1 MFTKSKS
8 YDNGS
13 QGLGI
18 PPAPEPAPTPAL
30 PTAAPAPRAP
40 EPSRP
45 ARSSNLSTLSAGVK
59 YEGNISGAGELQID
73 GSLKGDVR
81 VSRVVIGEGGS
92 VEGTVHADVL
102 DVRGRVSGA
111 IVAKQVK
118 LYATARVEGDITPGA
133 AGHRPGRLVP
143 GPLQPGQARHPRRRH
158 AGSHRAETR
167 EGGQGRSQV
176 AGLNRASLNTRRGSL
191 AGRPFS
197 FSPRW
202 IRASRRPA
210 PPGPRP

>member
-8 YDNGS
+8 HDHGS

-18 PPAPEPAPTPAL
+18 PPAPEPTP
-30 PTAAPAPRAP
+30 APAPSSLTTAPASRAQ

-45 ARSSNLSTLSAGVK
+45 APRSSNLSTLSAGVK
-59 YEGNISGAGELQID
+59 YEGNISGAGELQVD

-102 DVRGRVSGA
+102 DVRGRISGA

-118 LYATARVEGDITPGA
+118 LYATARVEGDITQEQLAIDQGAWFQGRCNQAKRDTPGA
-133 AGHRPGRLVP
+133 AMLE
-143 GPLQPGQARHPRRRH
+143 A
-158 AGSHRAETR
+158 
-167 EGGQGRSQV
+167 
-176 AGLNRASLNTRRGSL
+176 
-191 AGRPFS
+191 
-197 FSPRW
+197 
-202 IRASRRPA
+202 PA
-210 PPGPRP
+210 PKPEKAEPKTPA

>member
-13 QGLGI
+13 QGLGT
-18 PPAPEPAPTPAL
+18 PPAPEPAPAPAPAQTPL
-30 PTAAPAPRAP
+30 PTAAAPRAP
-40 EPSRP
+40 EPARTAP
-45 ARSSNLSTLSAGVK
+45 RSSNLSTLSAGVK
-59 YEGNISGAGELQID
+59 YEGNISGAGELQVD

-118 LYATARVEGDITPGA
+118 LYATARVEGDITQEQLAIDQGAWFQGRCNQAKRDTPGA
-133 AGHRPGRLVP
+133 AMLEAPKP
-143 GPLQPGQARHPRRRH
+143 DKADK
-158 AGSHRAETR
+158 AETK
-167 EGGQGRSQV
+167 
-176 AGLNRASLNTRRGSL
+176 
-191 AGRPFS
+191 
-197 FSPRW
+197 SP
-202 IRASRRPA
+202 A
-210 PPGPRP
+210 

>member
-1 MFTKSKS
+1 MFTKSKT
-8 YDNGS
+8 YDSGS

-18 PPAPEPAPTPAL
+18 PPAPEPAPSPAPSAAIL
-30 PTAAPAPRAP
+30 PAAAPAPRAP

-45 ARSSNLSTLSAGVK
+45 APRSSNLSTLSAGVK
-59 YEGNISGAGELQID
+59 YEGNISGAGELQVA

-118 LYATARVEGDITPGA
+118 LYATARVEGDITQEQLAIDQGAWFQGRCNQAKRDTPGA
-133 AGHRPGRLVP
+133 AMLE
-143 GPLQPGQARHPRRRH
+143 A
-158 AGSHRAETR
+158 
-167 EGGQGRSQV
+167 
-176 AGLNRASLNTRRGSL
+176 
-191 AGRPFS
+191 
-197 FSPRW
+197 
-202 IRASRRPA
+202 PA
-210 PPGPRP
+210 PKPDKADKAEAKAPA

>member
-18 PPAPEPAPTPAL
+18 PPAPEPAPAPTAAQTAL
-30 PTAAPAPRAP
+30 PTATAAARAP
-40 EPSRP
+40 EPARTAP
-45 ARSSNLSTLSAGVK
+45 RSSNLSTLSAGVK
-59 YEGNISGAGELQID
+59 YEGNISGAGELQVD

-118 LYATARVEGDITPGA
+118 LYATARVEGDITQEQLAIDQGAWFQGRCNQAKRDTPGA
-133 AGHRPGRLVP
+133 AMLEAPKP
-143 GPLQPGQARHPRRRH
+143 DKADK
-158 AGSHRAETR
+158 AETK
-167 EGGQGRSQV
+167 
-176 AGLNRASLNTRRGSL
+176 
-191 AGRPFS
+191 
-197 FSPRW
+197 SP
-202 IRASRRPA
+202 A
-210 PPGPRP
+210 

>member
-8 YDNGS
+8 YDTGS

-18 PPAPEPAPTPAL
+18 PPTPDPTPSPTSNLPAAPASRAPEPARPA
-30 PTAAPAPRAP
+30 
-40 EPSRP
+40 

-59 YEGNISGAGELQID
+59 YEGNISGAGELQVD

-118 LYATARVEGDITPGA
+118 LHATARVEGDITQEQLAIDQGAWFQGRCNQAKRDTPGA
-133 AGHRPGRLVP
+133 AMLE
-143 GPLQPGQARHPRRRH
+143 A
-158 AGSHRAETR
+158 
-167 EGGQGRSQV
+167 
-176 AGLNRASLNTRRGSL
+176 
-191 AGRPFS
+191 
-197 FSPRW
+197 
-202 IRASRRPA
+202 PA
-210 PPGPRP
+210 PKADKADKTSA